1 MKETV
6 FNEEIRESSSKFTRT
21 DKFKKRQEDR
31 LHSMQ
36 TQIQLLTINP

>member
-1 MKETV
+1 MKENL
-6 FNEEIRESSSKFTRT
+6 FNEEIRESSRKFIRT